1 MRTLLLLLLFFTVAA
16 LVYVLQGTPQM
27 CWKNI
32 ADVVG
37 HFAALR
43 LMNSGK
49 QSEDFKS
56 MGYFLFWRLFH
67 PWPHHFSLT
76 VKTEQD
82 QVTGLLLCSPV
93 PGLPSEGLPMPC
105 PHLYSWF
112 LRNKSDSDLDGYAQ
126 GCRDSEVSQVQTCP
140 ADTRTRL
147 SS

>member
-1 MRTLLLLLLFFTVAA
+1 MRTLLLLLLLFFTVAA

-56 MGYFLFWRLFH
+56 MGYFLF
-67 PWPHHFSLT
+67 
-76 VKTEQD
+76 
-82 QVTGLLLCSPV
+82 
-93 PGLPSEGLPMPC
+93 
-105 PHLYSWF
+105 
-112 LRNKSDSDLDGYAQ
+112 
-126 GCRDSEVSQVQTCP
+126 
-140 ADTRTRL
+140 
-147 SS
+147 